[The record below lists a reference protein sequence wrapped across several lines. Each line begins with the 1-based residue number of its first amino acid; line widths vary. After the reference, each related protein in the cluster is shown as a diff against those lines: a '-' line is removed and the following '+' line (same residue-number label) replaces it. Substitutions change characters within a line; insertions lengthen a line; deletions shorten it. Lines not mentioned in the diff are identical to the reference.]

1 MAGRLHLVKDHWGTR
16 HPVIEQRL
24 LRFPSL
30 SVHQRHYLTFWTLP
44 DTVIHQINVPQ
55 FHLQQRFNKKG
66 QLMRVG
72 SKWGGQTGLRCFC
85 TAAEENICSF
95 KVTWRG
101 KKKTVA
107 RGVSSVLLQPHR
119 DEMLQQADSRPSQ
132 NNSRKCQ
139 TSVSE
144 MRPGEVSGTFCDPP
158 PLRPKYPPTSTSSQT
173 GWLQGN
179 RKRQK
184 KEHTAM
190 CTRGWLRVASCSVF
204 VTHSDEPSSRKRH
217 RTDTLAASE

>member
-1 MAGRLHLVKDHWGTR
+1 
-16 HPVIEQRL
+16 
-24 LRFPSL
+24 
-30 SVHQRHYLTFWTLP
+30 
-44 DTVIHQINVPQ
+44 
-55 FHLQQRFNKKG
+55 
-66 QLMRVG
+66 MRVG
-72 SKWGGQTGLRCFC
+72 SKWGGQTGLRCFR

-95 KVTWRG
+95 NVTWRG
-101 KKKTVA
+101 EKKTVA

-144 MRPGEVSGTFCDPP
+144 MRPGEVSSTFCDPP
-158 PLRPKYPPTSTSSQT
+158 PLLPNYPPTSTSSQT

-184 KEHTAM
+184 RAHCYVYTWMAALFAVMNRPPEKDIVQTHWQPQNRLWLMQGFTGTRTAQ
-190 CTRGWLRVASCSVF
+190 TRAHLPGDDSHGNWDKKLCWR
-204 VTHSDEPSSRKRH
+204 
-217 RTDTLAASE
+217 